1 VAHWKQFFRDH
12 QSYHKVGRVSHPPID
27 PSSPLPPHCDPK
39 KDEEQRA
46 RWGLIGHILSPGHP
60 AASAAAV
67 AAAAAQ
73 AQGNE
78 AGAQVKPVGVEPDLD
93 ARSSEKKHEEL

>member
-1 VAHWKQFFRDH
+1 M
-12 QSYHKVGRVSHPPID
+12 SHPPID

-39 KDEEQRA
+39 KDAEQNA
-46 RWGLIGHILSPGHP
+46 RWGLSGDVLPPGHP
-60 AASAAAV
+60 AASA

-78 AGAQVKPVGVEPDLD
+78 AEAQTKAAEVEPDLD
-93 ARSSEKKHEEL
+93 AKSSEKTHEEL